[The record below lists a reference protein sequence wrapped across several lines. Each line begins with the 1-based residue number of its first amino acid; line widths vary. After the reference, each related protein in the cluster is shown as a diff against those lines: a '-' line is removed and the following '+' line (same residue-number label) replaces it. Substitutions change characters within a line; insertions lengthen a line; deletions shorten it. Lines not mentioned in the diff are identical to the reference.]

1 MDVYYVLIIFAI
13 AGLGAFWFLYTSIKN
28 LDKKVFRHTAENDA
42 SLAELDDSTDKCM
55 EMLSRLS
62 AKVQELD
69 KEMEIARDAIE
80 NWSEAG
86 KLARKSEEDF
96 NEGLNNILSYQP
108 NVKQKGEEN

>member
-1 MDVYYVLIIFAI
+1 ME
-13 AGLGAFWFLYTSIKN
+13 TSILCGVLFGMVCAGGFAYLYMCIRSDRTIIRK
-28 LDKKVFRHTAENDA
+28 
-42 SLAELDDSTDKCM
+42 LDDSMTVYQ
-55 EMLSRLS
+55 EMFAKLS

-69 KEMEIARDAIE
+69 KEMDLSREAVE

-96 NEGLNNILSYQP
+96 NEGLNNILNFQP

>member
-1 MDVYYVLIIFAI
+1 METYILCGVLFVMVCAGGFAYLYMCIRSDRMMLHKLDERMTVYQEMFA
-13 AGLGAFWFLYTSIKN
+13 K
-28 LDKKVFRHTAENDA
+28 
-42 SLAELDDSTDKCM
+42 
-55 EMLSRLS
+55 LS

-69 KEMEIARDAIE
+69 KEMEVSREAIE